1 MYACIMYDV
10 SQLCIVLLHMNEE
23 HFLTSLHAGIATC
36 SIMRLRWRT
45 WHAFVSLADAQG
57 GCIQLVQQGV
67 AVQELVQALEAIL
80 HTGSAISFQV
90 MHACLFAACRTYGEM
105 ACDWRALQWLGQLS
119 LH

>member
-1 MYACIMYDV
+1 
-10 SQLCIVLLHMNEE
+10 MNEE
-23 HFLTSLHAGIATC
+23 HFLTSLPAGIATC

-80 HTGSAISFQV
+80 HTGSAINFQI
-90 MHACLFAACRTYGEM
+90 MHACLFAACRTYMEM
-105 ACDWRALQWLGQLS
+105 ECDWRALQ
-119 LH
+119 

>member
-1 MYACIMYDV
+1 
-10 SQLCIVLLHMNEE
+10 MNEE

-80 HTGSAISFQV
+80 HTGSAINFQV
-90 MHACLFAACRTYGEM
+90 MHACLLLPAGHMGRWHAIGEHYNGW
-105 ACDWRALQWLGQLS
+105 DS
-119 LH
+119 FH